1 MYKSC
6 TREKFINGQLEKEN
20 FLLQEKAKNKL
31 NTKISL
37 KPNLLSTF
45 FDSIVFDKSIITEVK
60 KIIGA
65 NIFVWSSAFFAKA
78 SGEGK
83 IVSFHQGNPCWQ
95 LTTTNVVT
103 AWVALT
109 ESNDESDALQLVP
122 NSHNFG
128 LIKKL
133 NVTN

>member
-31 NTKISL
+31 NIKISL

-83 IVSFHQGNPCWQ
+83 IVSFHQDNP
-95 LTTTNVVT
+95 
-103 AWVALT
+103 
-109 ESNDESDALQLVP
+109 
-122 NSHNFG
+122 
-128 LIKKL
+128 
-133 NVTN
+133 